1 MGRKRI
7 KHDVEEALR
16 QAEKVHH
23 MDLKDEDGLYPHSL
37 TWQWIAKNGKAKG
50 KTLRLTVDVSDA
62 TTQELNWLDASPYRF
77 FYSEFNED
85 FPWAVN
91 ALARA
96 LKTMCLNN
104 QWSIGMA
111 TQSRWA
117 IGEFLTFC
125 RQKKIKLESSKD
137 LNFMLLCEWRNSL
150 RLIDKQSRYKAL
162 FFRAFTRV
170 FEILLGTSLFP
181 EIYTLPVYLSDSAD
195 PIRPYS
201 DAVMYQVISSCV
213 SDIDQIMSEAEM
225 FAKLATD
232 GTLPSEIKEE
242 NLCSSWVDVVN
253 LYAARFSH
261 RFSAGTG
268 EPVISTSARA
278 AVSRALA
285 RLRQKSPAKAD
296 EFLERVKLIC
306 HEHQGPDPLPFKRL
320 AEKEVATRGSLVPFL
335 IFFLI
340 FTGKNKE
347 VVLTWKRS
355 YKVNGN
361 QLSPLDWKDPIDPSN
376 CRVRGVK
383 ARGKKGVEEVDDTY
397 IKIEDGGLYSVLRF
411 LLWYTEPLTQ
421 FADSSANDSLWLFQ
435 GKAGVMNFY
444 TTDPFVKAIRS
455 FMDRHEIWDIEPDEH
470 GNPVRQR
477 LTSLDSRRFRKVF
490 ASKEML
496 KFMGEAQSFEELCA
510 SLMHSLNHKDFD
522 TTLSKYIGG
531 WAQKEVSD
539 LGIFALQTKYVE
551 AARSFRGST
560 HPNGVSGTT
569 PGLYV
574 ACADSSNPDY
584 EGANATQACHEF
596 DMCLGCSQS
605 RVFEAHLPR
614 IAMRALQYEQLR
626 SEMPTL
632 AWEAAYSRKL
642 ARAMDLLARWEDQA
656 AVEAAWDAARQGH
669 IRLPQ
674 LIARS

>member
-7 KHDVEEALR
+7 KHDVEDALR

-23 MDLKDEDGLYPHSL
+23 MDHRDEDGLYPHSV
-37 TWQWIAKNGKAKG
+37 TWQWTAKNGKAKG
-50 KTLRLTVDVSDA
+50 KTLRLTVDVADA
-62 TTQELNWLDASPYRF
+62 TTQELHWLATSPCRF
-77 FYSEFNED
+77 FYSEFNKD
-85 FPWAVN
+85 FPWAVD

-96 LKTMCLNN
+96 LKTMCINN

-111 TQSRWA
+111 SQSRWA
-117 IGEFLTFC
+117 IGEFFAYC
-125 RQKKIKLESSKD
+125 RHKQVQLESSKD
-137 LNFMLLCEWRNSL
+137 LSFMLLCEWRNSL
-150 RLIDKQSRYKAL
+150 RLLDKKSRYKAA

-170 FEILLGTSLFP
+170 FEILLGTSVVP
-181 EIYTLPVYLSDSAD
+181 EVYTLPVYLADSDD

-201 DAVMYQVISSCV
+201 DAVMYQIISACV
-213 SDIDQIMSEAEM
+213 SDIHQVMSEAEL
-225 FAKLATD
+225 FAKLIAD
-232 GTLPSEIKEE
+232 GTLPSEIKSVKD
-242 NLCSSWVDVVN
+242 CSEWADVVN
-253 LYAARFSH
+253 IYVSKFSH

-268 EPVISTSARA
+268 EPNISSTARST
-278 AVSRALA
+278 VSHALA
-285 RLRQKSPAKAD
+285 RLREKMPVEAD
-296 EFLERVKLIC
+296 EFLERVKLVC
-306 HEHQGPDPLPFKRL
+306 NESQGPNSLPFKRL
-320 AEKEVATRGSLVPFL
+320 AEKEVPTRGSLTPFL

-340 FTGKNKE
+340 FSGKNKE

-355 YKVNGN
+355 YKVNGAE
-361 QLSPLDWKDPIDPSN
+361 LSPLDWKDPIDPSN

-383 ARGKKGVEEVDDTY
+383 ARGKKGDREFDDTY

-411 LLWYTEPLTQ
+411 LIWYTEPLTQ
-421 FADSSANDSLWLFQ
+421 MADSSANDSLWLFQ
-435 GKAGVMNFY
+435 GKDGVMSFY
-444 TTDPFVKAIRS
+444 TTEPFSRAIRC
-455 FMDRHEIWDIEPDEH
+455 FMDRHEIWEVETGDNGDL
-470 GNPVRQR
+470 VRQR

-496 KFMGEAQSFEELCA
+496 KFMREAQNFEELCS
-510 SLMHSLNHKDFD
+510 SLMHSLNHKNFD

-560 HPNGVSGTT
+560 HPKGVVGTT

-584 EGANATQACHEF
+584 EGATTTDTCHEF

-614 IAMRALQYEQLR
+614 IAMRVLQYEQLR
-626 SEMPTL
+626 SEMPSL
-632 AWEAAYSRKL
+632 AWEASYSRKL
-642 ARAMDLLARWEDQA
+642 ARAMDLLTRWEDQA
-656 AVEAAWDAARQGH
+656 AVEAAWNAAKQGH
-669 IRLPQ
+669 IRLPH

>member
-7 KHDVEEALR
+7 KNDVEEALR

-37 TWQWIAKNGKAKG
+37 TWQWKAKNGKDKG

-62 TTQELNWLDASPYRF
+62 TRQELNWLDSSSRRF
-77 FYSEFNED
+77 FYSEFNKD

-117 IGEFLTFC
+117 IGEFFGYC
-125 RQKKIKLESSKD
+125 RQKEVQLESSKD
-137 LNFMLLCEWRNSL
+137 MSFMLLCEWRNSL
-150 RLIDKQSRYKAL
+150 RSIDKQSRYKAL

-170 FEILLGTSLFP
+170 FEILLGTSVFP
-181 EIYTLPVYLSDSAD
+181 EVYTLPVYLSDSND

-201 DAVMYQVISSCV
+201 DAVMYQLISACV
-213 SDIDQIMSEAEM
+213 GDISQIMSEAEL
-225 FAKLATD
+225 FATLATD
-232 GTLPSEIKEE
+232 GTLPAVIKDISV
-242 NLCSSWVDVVN
+242 CSSWADVVN
-253 LYAARFSH
+253 IYVARFSH

-268 EPVISTSARA
+268 EPDISNVARSM
-278 AVSRALA
+278 VSYALA
-285 RLRQKSPAKAD
+285 RLRDKSPAKAD

-306 HEHQGPDPLPFKRL
+306 HEDQGPNSLPFKRL

-340 FTGKNKE
+340 FSGKNKE

-355 YKVNGN
+355 YKVNGVH
-361 QLSPLDWKDPIDPSN
+361 LSPLDWKDPVDPSN

-383 ARGKKGVEEVDDTY
+383 SRGKNGVEEVDDTY
-397 IKIEDGGLYSVLRF
+397 IKIEDGGLCSVLRF
-411 LLWYTEPLTQ
+411 LIWYTEPLTK
-421 FADSSANDSLWLFQ
+421 FVDSSAQDSLWLFQ
-435 GKAGVMNFY
+435 GKTGVKSFY
-444 TTDPFVKAIRS
+444 TTDPFSKAIRG
-455 FMDRHEIWDIEPDEH
+455 FMGRHEIWEVEADDN
-470 GNPVRQR
+470 GSPVRQR
-477 LTSLDSRRFRKVF
+477 LKSLDSRRFRKVF

-496 KFMGEAQSFEELCA
+496 KFMGEAQNFEELCA
-510 SLMHSLNHKDFD
+510 SLMHALNHKDFD

-584 EGANATQACHEF
+584 EGAPTTDTCHEF

-605 RVFEAHLPR
+605 RVFIEHLPR
-614 IAMRALQYEQLR
+614 IAMRVLQYEQLR
-626 SEMPTL
+626 SEMPSL

-642 ARAMDLLARWEDQA
+642 ARALDLLACWDDQSE
-656 AVEAAWDAARQGH
+656 VKSAWDAAKQGQ
-669 IRLPQ
+669 IRLPH